1 MSLSRPNLIQ
11 SNLSLRVNNE
21 LVEDDIIREEI
32 RTLRLRLAEAMPQ
45 EHPSTIEARA
55 KEWARDNVIERVLL
69 RQAALAD
76 AEPVPPEVIEKAGGN
91 AAQVELQ
98 FRIERLA
105 VRHAGRIAPP
115 RNKDVVDYYRHHR
128 ENMAI
133 PEAIRAAH
141 IIKNVDEKTTEEAAL
156 AAIHAVEER
165 LKSGESFEA
174 IADELSDCP
183 GRGGDLGWFP
193 RGEMVPE
200 FEAVVFAMKPGEVSP
215 VFRTTFGF
223 HIAKVYEHVPDRIAT
238 FEEARP
244 QIERHLMTE
253 KHQKALERLCDHLRA
268 RATVEEVTS

>member
-1 MSLSRPNLIQ
+1 LP
-11 SNLSLRVNNE
+11 LRVNNE
-21 LVEDDIIREEI
+21 LIEDELIREEI

-76 AEPVPPEVIEKAGGN
+76 EEPVPPEVLEKAGGN
-91 AAQVELQ
+91 AVETELQ

-105 VRHAGRIAPP
+105 IRHAGRIAPP
-115 RNKDVVDYYRHHR
+115 RNKDVVDYYKRHR

-141 IIKNVDEKTTEEAAL
+141 IIRNVDDKTLEEAAL
-156 AAIHAVEER
+156 TAIRTVEER
-165 LKSGESFEA
+165 IKAGDAFET

-183 GRGGDLGWFP
+183 GNGGDLGWFP
-193 RGEMVPE
+193 RGQMVPE
-200 FEAVVFAMKPGEVSP
+200 FEAVVFALKPGEISP
-215 VFRTTFGF
+215 VFRTPFGF
-223 HIAKVYEHVPDRIAT
+223 HIAKVYQCAEERMAT
-238 FEEARP
+238 FEEARA
-244 QIERHLMTE
+244 QIERHLLTE

-268 RATVEEVTS
+268 RATVEEI

>member
-1 MSLSRPNLIQ
+1 LP
-11 SNLSLRVNNE
+11 LRVNNE
-21 LVEDDIIREEI
+21 LIEDELIREEI
-32 RTLRLRLAEAMPQ
+32 RNLRLRLAEAMPQ

-91 AAQVELQ
+91 ATEAELQ

-105 VRHAGRIAPP
+105 VRHAGRIAAP
-115 RNKDVVDYYRHHR
+115 RNKDVVEYYRHHR
-128 ENMAI
+128 DNMSI
-133 PEAIRAAH
+133 PEAVRAAH
-141 IIKNVDEKTTEEAAL
+141 IIKNVDEKTTEEDAL
-156 AAIHAVEER
+156 KAIQSAEER
-165 LKSGESFEA
+165 LKAGEVFETL
-174 IADELSDCP
+174 ADEVSDCP

-200 FEAVVFAMKPGEVSP
+200 FDAVVFALKPGEVSP
-215 VFRTTFGF
+215 VFRTPFGF
-223 HIAKVYEHVPDRIAT
+223 HIAKVYEHVPERMAT
-238 FEEARP
+238 FDEARP

-268 RATVEEVTS
+268 RATVEEVTI

>member
-1 MSLSRPNLIQ
+1 LP
-11 SNLSLRVNNE
+11 LRVNNE
-21 LVEDDIIREEI
+21 IIEDEIIREEI

-45 EHPSTIEARA
+45 EHPSAIDARA

-76 AEPVPPEVIEKAGGN
+76 AEPVPAEVIEKAGGN
-91 AAQVELQ
+91 AVEAELQ

-105 VRHAGRIAPP
+105 IRHAGRIAPP

-128 ENMAI
+128 ANMTI
-133 PEAIRAAH
+133 PEAVRAAH
-141 IIKNVDEKTTEEAAL
+141 VIKNIDEKTTEEAAA
-156 AAIHAVEER
+156 AAIRVVAER
-165 LKSGESFEA
+165 IQAGESFET

-200 FEAVVFAMKPGEVSP
+200 FDAVVFAMKPGEVSP
-215 VFRTTFGF
+215 VFRTAFGF
-223 HIAKVYEHVPDRIAT
+223 HIAKVYQHAEERTAT
-238 FEEARP
+238 FEAARP
-244 QIERHLMTE
+244 QIERHLLTE

-268 RATVEEVTS
+268 RATVEEVAP